1 MSYQS
6 DTEQFNGRESET
18 ATLLGK
24 LQEVKKMHRLSQ
36 VLIGT
41 GLIGLLAVPGM
52 TKTPT
57 QAEEVSQVMQSSRR
71 TRYGED

>member
-24 LQEVKKMHRLSQ
+24 LQEVKKMHRL
-36 VLIGT
+36 IP
-41 GLIGLLAVPGM
+41 IP
-52 TKTPT
+52 
-57 QAEEVSQVMQSSRR
+57 
-71 TRYGED
+71 